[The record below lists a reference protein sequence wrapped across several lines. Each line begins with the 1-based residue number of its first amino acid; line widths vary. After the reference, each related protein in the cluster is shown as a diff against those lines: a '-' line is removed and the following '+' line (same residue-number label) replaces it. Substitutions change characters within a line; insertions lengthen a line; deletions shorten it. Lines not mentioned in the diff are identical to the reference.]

1 MDVADQRNRESIHS
15 CSFDDTMSTYLS
27 ASSALEDFFW
37 HLLAQSGNG
46 MLAVADYLGVH
57 PMHLGLEIFFGLVLI
72 YFVFQKSYKI
82 PKQEPE
88 RLTDRVCLSRG
99 FHVPISLLIAPP
111 SGN

>member
-1 MDVADQRNRESIHS
+1 
-15 CSFDDTMSTYLS
+15 MSTYLS

-82 PKQEPE
+82 PKHEPE
-88 RLTDRVCLSRG
+88 RLTDRVWPSRG
-99 FHVPISLLIAPP
+99 FPFLSLLIAPP